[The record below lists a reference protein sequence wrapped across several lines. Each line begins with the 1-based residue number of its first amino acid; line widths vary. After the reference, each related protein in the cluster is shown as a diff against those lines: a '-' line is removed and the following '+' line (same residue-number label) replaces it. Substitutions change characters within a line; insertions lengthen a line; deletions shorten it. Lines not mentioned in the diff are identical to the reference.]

1 MLRRGCKPNVKYTW
15 NVFCV
20 NTRKNDAKIKL
31 TRLILNEPVCVM
43 TARARWRWSQPRLSW
58 GRGGGLCSSV
68 FGCPPASWGD
78 HPLGGPRRE
87 QSFKPSIFNF
97 LVKIL
102 FVYRAGGRSIFH
114 LAHFGFFS
122 H

>member
-1 MLRRGCKPNVKYTW
+1 MKNLLIQSCFGVAVNPTLNTLGMF
-15 NVFCV
+15 FCV

-31 TRLILNEPVCVM
+31 TRTILNEPVCVM
-43 TARARWRWSQPRLSW
+43 TARARWRGHSHGCHGAEGEDCVVPGGTTHWGVLAGNSRLK
-58 GRGGGLCSSV
+58 
-68 FGCPPASWGD
+68 
-78 HPLGGPRRE
+78 
-87 QSFKPSIFNF
+87 QSIFNF